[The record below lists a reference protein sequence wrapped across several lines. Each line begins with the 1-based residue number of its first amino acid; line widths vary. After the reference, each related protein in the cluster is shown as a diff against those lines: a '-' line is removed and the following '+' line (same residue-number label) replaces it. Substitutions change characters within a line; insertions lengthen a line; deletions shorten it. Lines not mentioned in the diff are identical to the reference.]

1 MQNIRNNKT
10 DINNLNP
17 IIKDLLDLR
26 GIKTKS
32 DVFDFFFQDIYS
44 LSSPFSIKDMNI
56 FVDRLKYAIESGEKI
71 LIYGD
76 KDADG
81 ITAASIIYN
90 TLKSVTKNVE
100 AFVPN
105 HSTGYGLS
113 KSVIEE
119 YANSGTSLIITV
131 DCGISNVEEVE
142 FAREH
147 SIDIIVTDHHDI
159 PEILPNAYAIFNPK
173 LSNTGFISKNFSGC
187 AVAFKMMQAFVLS
200 YTKIYN
206 KDIIVLDYEIDK
218 KNNILKKVKA
228 LKTVNFV
235 PNGDAIGFEILKEN
249 ENSYKMIYA
258 DYYDELLT
266 EEEVLEEIASYMFEG
281 DGAILVLT
289 GGEERLKRLLAIFEK
304 YEIFLPEYERVY
316 DLLQLGTVYG
326 NINIK
331 NYKTL
336 EEFALALNINIYKYE
351 NFEYRDLIIKMEI
364 FKRMFYISQKQLQN
378 YLKRESILVALGT
391 VADVV
396 PVIEENRAYIKCAL
410 EELSKSQRPHIRYN
424 IILEKINLLNSKID
438 AQTIGWKL
446 APFINA
452 AGRMNKPEYALRLLT
467 SESKEEALG
476 LSEEIYNMNETRK
489 SLTDECFNIVS
500 EYIKNNDCL
509 SMPLILVKSKE
520 IEQGL
525 TGLIAG
531 KVLSEYGKTAV
542 ILHEDETEGICTGSI
557 RSGGDNNA
565 REMLEFVGVYLNKFG
580 GHKNAAGFSLN
591 IDKFDKFAEKI
602 TKYVS
607 ENNVEYSKEE
617 NKNYDIKLD
626 FKYIDIQFAETL
638 EAFEP
643 FGCSNEEPTF
653 YSNNVKVAKIIPMPK
668 NDKFHIKFE
677 LNQSGKNIIALLW
690 DSSEEEAQ
698 KFENSNN
705 IDIFYKLRINRF
717 NGKSDIQ
724 LLLENYIIY

>member
-1 MQNIRNNKT
+1 MQNIKI
-10 DINNLNP
+10 DVNNLNP

-32 DVFDFFFQDIYS
+32 EIFDFFFQDIYS

-56 FVDRLKYAIESGEKI
+56 FVDRLKDAIESDEKI

-113 KSVIEE
+113 KSIIEE

-218 KNNILKKVKA
+218 KNNSLKKVKA

-235 PNGDAIGFEILKEN
+235 PNGESIGFEILKEN
-249 ENSYKMIYA
+249 ENSYKSIYA

-266 EEEVLEEIASYMFEG
+266 EEEVLEEFASYMFEG
-281 DGAILVLT
+281 EGAILVLT
-289 GGEERLKRLLAIFEK
+289 GGEDRLKKLLSIFEK
-304 YEIFLPEYERVY
+304 YEMFLPEYERVY
-316 DLLQLGTVYG
+316 DLLQLGMVYG

-331 NYKTL
+331 NFKTL
-336 EEFALALNINIYKYE
+336 EEFALSLNINIYKYE

-410 EELSKSQRPHIRYN
+410 EELSKSQLPHIRYN

-438 AQTIGWKL
+438 TQTIGWKL

-452 AGRMNKPEYALRLLT
+452 AGRMNKPEYALQLLT
-467 SESKEEALG
+467 SESKEEALR

-500 EYIKNNDCL
+500 EYIKNNDSL

-557 RSGGDNNA
+557 RSGGNNNA
-565 REMLEFVGVYLNKFG
+565 REMLEFARVYLNKFG
-580 GHKNAAGFSLN
+580 GHKNAAGFSLD

-607 ENNVEYSKEE
+607 ENNVEISEKE

-626 FKYIDIQFAETL
+626 FKYIDIKFAETI

-643 FGCSNEEPTF
+643 FGCSNEEPIF
-653 YSNNVKVAKIIPMPK
+653 YSNNVKVEKIIPLPK

-677 LNQSGKNIIALLW
+677 LNQSKKNITAILW

-698 KFENSNN
+698 KFENSNH

>member
-1 MQNIRNNKT
+1 MQNSKI

-32 DVFDFFFQDIYS
+32 DIFDFFFQDIYS
-44 LSSPFSIKDMNI
+44 LSSPYSIKDMNI
-56 FVDRLKYAIESGEKI
+56 FVDRLKEAIASDEKI

-173 LSNTGFISKNFSGC
+173 LPNTGFISKNFSGC

-218 KNNILKKVKA
+218 KNNILKKIKA
-228 LKTVNFV
+228 LKTVNFIS
-235 PNGDAIGFEILKEN
+235 NGDPIGFEILKEN
-249 ENSYKMIYA
+249 ENSYKSIYA

-281 DGAILVLT
+281 EGTILVLT
-289 GGEERLKRLLAIFEK
+289 GGEERLKRLLYIFEK

-316 DLLQLGTVYG
+316 DLLQLGTIYG

-331 NYKTL
+331 NFKTL

-396 PVIEENRAYIKCAL
+396 PVMEENRAYIKCAL
-410 EELSKSQRPHIRYN
+410 EELSKPPYMHIRYN

-438 AQTIGWKL
+438 TQTIGWKL

-467 SESKEEALG
+467 SELKEEALK

-531 KVLSEYGKTAV
+531 KVLSEYGKTAI

-557 RSGGDNNA
+557 RSRGNNNA
-565 REMLEFVGVYLNKFG
+565 REMLEFAGVYLNKFG

-602 TKYVS
+602 SKYVL
-607 ENNVEYSKEE
+607 ENNIESAEKEDE
-617 NKNYDIKLD
+617 NYDIKLD
-626 FKYIDIQFAETL
+626 FKYIDMQFAETV

-643 FGCSNEEPTF
+643 FGCSNEEPIF
-653 YSNNVKVAKIIPMPK
+653 YSNNVKVAKITPLPK

-677 LNQSGKNIIALLW
+677 LTQSGKNIIAILW

-698 KFENSNN
+698 KFENSNH

>member
-1 MQNIRNNKT
+1 MQNIRNNKI

-677 LNQSGKNIIALLW
+677 LNQNGKNIIALLW

>member
-1 MQNIRNNKT
+1 MHKI

-17 IIKDLLDLR
+17 IIKDLLNLR

-32 DVFDFFFQDIYS
+32 DIFDFFFQDIYS
-44 LSSPFSIKDMNI
+44 LSSPFSIKDMNV
-56 FVDRLKYAIESGEKI
+56 FVDRLKEAIESEEKI

-142 FAREH
+142 FAREL
-147 SIDIIVTDHHDI
+147 SIDIIVSDHHDI

-173 LSNTGFISKNFSGC
+173 LSNTGFASKNFSGC
-187 AVAFKMMQAFVLS
+187 AVAFKLMQAFVLS

-206 KDIIVLDYEIDK
+206 KDIIVLDYEIDRT
-218 KNNILKKVKA
+218 NNTLKKIKA
-228 LKTVNFV
+228 LKSTNFV
-235 PNGDAIGFEILKEN
+235 PNNEPFGFEISKEN
-249 ENSYKMIYA
+249 ENSYKSIYA
-258 DYYDELLT
+258 DYYEELLT
-266 EEEVLEEIASYMFEG
+266 EDEVLEELATYMFEG

-289 GGEERLKRLLAIFEK
+289 GGKERLKRLLSIFEK
-304 YEIFLPEYERVY
+304 YEIFLPAFEKVY
-316 DLLQLGTVYG
+316 DLLHLGASYG
-326 NINIK
+326 NIDIK
-331 NYKTL
+331 NFRTL
-336 EEFALALNINIYKYE
+336 DEFALALNVNIYRYE
-351 NFEYRDLIIKMEI
+351 NIEYRDLIIKMEI

-378 YLKRESILVALGT
+378 YLKRESILVAFGT

-410 EELSKSQRPHIRYN
+410 EELSKPSHIRYN
-424 IILEKINLLNSKID
+424 AILEKIKLLNTKID
-438 AQTIGWKL
+438 TQTIGWKL

-452 AGRMNKPEYALRLLT
+452 AGRMNKPEYALQLLT
-467 SESKEEALG
+467 SELKEEALR
-476 LSEEIYNMNETRK
+476 LSEEIYNMNELRK
-489 SLTDECFNIVS
+489 SLTDECFNTVS
-500 EYIKNNDCL
+500 EYIKNNNSL
-509 SMPLILVKSKE
+509 SMPIILVKSKE

-531 KVLSEYGKTAV
+531 KVLSKYGKTAI
-542 ILHEDETEGICTGSI
+542 ILHEDEELGVCTGSI
-557 RSGGDNNA
+557 RSRGDNNA
-565 REMLEFVGVYLNKFG
+565 REMLEFSHLYLNKFG

-591 IDKFDKFAEKI
+591 TDKFDKFTEKI
-602 TKYVS
+602 MKYAL
-607 ENNVEYSKEE
+607 ENNFKSSEEESKD
-617 NKNYDIKLD
+617 YDIKLD
-626 FKYIDIQFAETL
+626 FKYINVELAEII

-643 FGCSNEEPTF
+643 FGCANEEPIF
-653 YSNNVKVAKIIPMPK
+653 YCNNVKVADIKTIPK
-668 NDKFHIKFE
+668 NDKLHLKIE
-677 LNQSGKNIIALLW
+677 LNQGNKNIIAMLW
-690 DSSEEEAQ
+690 DSNEEEAQ
-698 KFENSNN
+698 KLKNSNY
-705 IDIFYKLRINRF
+705 IDICYKLKVDRF
-717 NGKSDIQ
+717 NGKRIEQ
-724 LLLENYIIY
+724 LILENYTIH